1 MSTALSLPIRCV
13 LPSSSA
19 LTNLLYFK
27 DEVEAALIIAILNKN
42 EGAAIFWAYELH
54 YSGLNDDL
62 FSLLEK
68 IYYYFFGTLNP
79 NFKSLLNRKL
89 ASRQPEDINDIVVN
103 FLIRPYN
110 LDIFLL
116 VQTCKSVKM
125 PTSFDGDLAPLLQ
138 AKKFATV
145 AKYVLHTC
153 SETEFAKI
161 AEGTG
166 SRIEYLALL
175 INRIQGCKIGHKLYL
190 ESEYVAP
197 EIGENPI
204 LYKILENHCN
214 YGVNDSGLLSVFHL
228 ERPKE
233 HKEVQNLW
241 FNHWLY
247 YACRSP
253 AWLERVESYDGVLD
267 NDKKCVSFP
276 DEDQEEAFYNQ
287 FGLEPDEQKRETQ
300 DKVIPHLV
308 GEVNISDF
316 YEKFKGNKGIY
327 KITKNTLEKIK
338 TLKLIYTLEDLKPHL
353 L

>member
-1 MSTALSLPIRCV
+1 M
-13 LPSSSA
+13 
-19 LTNLLYFK
+19 
-27 DEVEAALIIAILNKN
+27 
-42 EGAAIFWAYELH
+42 
-54 YSGLNDDL
+54 
-62 FSLLEK
+62 
-68 IYYYFFGTLNP
+68 
-79 NFKSLLNRKL
+79 
-89 ASRQPEDINDIVVN
+89 
-103 FLIRPYN
+103 
-110 LDIFLL
+110 
-116 VQTCKSVKM
+116 
-125 PTSFDGDLAPLLQ
+125 
-138 AKKFATV
+138 
-145 AKYVLHTC
+145 
-153 SETEFAKI
+153 
-161 AEGTG
+161 
-166 SRIEYLALL
+166 
-175 INRIQGCKIGHKLYL
+175 
-190 ESEYVAP
+190 AP

-241 FNHWLY
+241 FNHLLY